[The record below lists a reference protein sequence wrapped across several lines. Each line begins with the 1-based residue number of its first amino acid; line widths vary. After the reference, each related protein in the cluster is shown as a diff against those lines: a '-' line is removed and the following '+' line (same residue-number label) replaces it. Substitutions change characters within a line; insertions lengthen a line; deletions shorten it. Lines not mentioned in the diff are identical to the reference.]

1 MITLRRIL
9 LPVLGALL
17 MWVEASAKVPEYTNE
32 HLSYRVTYKWGI
44 IQKQAGS
51 AQFTLRRTPTD
62 YEAVLT
68 ARTQPW
74 ADRIFQVRDTLSGR
88 MRLGDMAP
96 TLYVKS
102 THEGGEYR
110 HDVIRYSFTGDR
122 MVANCERFKID
133 KKGRQSVTDTILSA
147 PMPGTDMLSVYYL
160 VRRLPFDDMKPGTMA
175 KAAIFSG
182 KKIEQLAVK
191 YNGIET
197 LKLNDR
203 EYRCYK
209 INFTFSSER
218 MKNSS
223 APMWAWI
230 STDGQRVPV
239 KLIGELPIGEI
250 QVLLNDSSPKKKK

>member
-1 MITLRRIL
+1 MKKKLLTLL
-9 LPVLGALL
+9 TVAALAL
-17 MWVEASAKVPEYTNE
+17 NAYCGVPEYTNE
-32 HLSYRVTYKWGI
+32 NLSYRVTYKWGI

-51 AQFTLRRTPTD
+51 AAFALRKHAD
-62 YEAVLT
+62 NYSAVLT

-74 ADRIFQVRDTLSGR
+74 ADKIFQVRDTLSGN

-110 HDVIRYSFTGDR
+110 HDVIKYTYSGD
-122 MVANCERFKID
+122 MMTANCERFKID
-133 KKGRQSVTDTILSA
+133 KKGRQSVTDTTLVA
-147 PMPGTDMLSVYYL
+147 KMPGTDMLSVYYL
-160 VRRLPFDDMKPGTMA
+160 VRRLPFDTMKPGTIA
-175 KAAIFSG
+175 RANIFSG

-191 YNGIET
+191 YLGIET
-197 LKLNDR
+197 IKLNGR
-203 EYRCYK
+203 KYRCYK

-230 STDGQRVPV
+230 STEGQRVPV
-239 KLIGELPIGEI
+239 KLIGELPIGQI
-250 QVLLNDSSPKKKK
+250 QVLWNDPDSK

>member
-1 MITLRRIL
+1 MKRHLSLLIL
-9 LPVLGALL
+9 LL
-17 MWVEASAKVPEYTNE
+17 WVVTAFCGIPEYTNE
-32 HLSYRVTYKWGI
+32 DLSYRVTYKWGF

-51 AQFTLRRTPTD
+51 ASFSLKEHAD
-62 YEAVLT
+62 HYSAVLT

-74 ADRIFQVRDTLSGR
+74 ADKIFQVRDTLTGT

-110 HDVIRYSFTGDR
+110 HDVIKYAFTGDL
-122 MVANCERFKID
+122 MTAQCERLKIN
-133 KKGRQSVTDTILSA
+133 KKGEQSVTDTTLVA
-147 PMPGTDMLSVYYL
+147 NLPGTDMLSVYYL
-160 VRRLPFDDMKPGTMA
+160 VRRLPFDTMKVGTIA
-175 KAAIFSG
+175 RASIFSG

-191 YNGIET
+191 YLGIET
-197 LKLNDR
+197 IKLNDR
-203 EYRCYK
+203 KYRCYK

-230 STDGQRVPV
+230 STEGQRIPI
-239 KLIGELPIGEI
+239 KLIGELPIGQI
-250 QVLLNDSSPKKKK
+250 QVLYNEPN

>member
-1 MITLRRIL
+1 MNIRKTIISLAAACL
-9 LPVLGALL
+9 A
-17 MWVEASAKVPEYTNE
+17 WATAAAEAPTYTNE
-32 HLSYRVTYKWGI
+32 HLSYRVTYKWGL

-51 AQFTLRRTPTD
+51 ANFTLKKHAD
-62 YEAVLT
+62 YYSAQLT

-110 HDVIRYSFTGDR
+110 HDVIKYTFTDNR
-122 MVANCERFKID
+122 MIANCERFKID
-133 KKGRQSVTDTILSA
+133 KKGRQTVTDTILSA
-147 PMPGTDMLSVYYL
+147 KMPGTDMLSVYYL
-160 VRRLPFDDMKPGTMA
+160 VRRLPFETMKVGTVA
-175 KAAIFSG
+175 RAAIFSG

-191 YNGIET
+191 YDGIESV
-197 LKLNDR
+197 KLNGKT
-203 EYRCYK
+203 YRCYK

-230 STDGQRVPV
+230 RTDGDRVPV
-239 KLIGELPIGEI
+239 KLIGELAIGQI
-250 QVLLNDSSPKKKK
+250 QVLWNDPDSKKK